1 MRCTLYLA
9 LLGAIFV
16 GVRARFVIEEGAL
29 KVVLPPEAKSQYP
42 NGFDVALANFG
53 EPCCLAVRVRWLCRK
68 VLAALAAPQRCSA

>member
-1 MRCTLYLA
+1 MRCTVFLA
-9 LLGAIFV
+9 LLSAIVV

-53 EPCCLAVRVRWLCRK
+53 ERASGW
-68 VLAALAAPQRCSA
+68 QRAGVVGGG